1 MFVILV
7 LLSLAVRMCCVINC
21 KQDLVVP
28 SLMDKGIGFSSS
40 TLSMVPGIPI
50 KPMLAK
56 YMLFEDVSYF
66 VLKNL
71 SRMETNAGA
80 HCF

>member
-7 LLSLAVRMCCVINC
+7 LLSLDVRMCCVINC

-28 SLMDKGIGFSSS
+28 SLMDQGIGFSSS

-71 SRMETNAGA
+71 SRMETNDGA
-80 HCF
+80 NCF